1 MAAAELIG
9 VGARCR
15 CPICAGEVERPA
27 GGVAV
32 AGADA
37 AGRTGGHGLVV
48 APAVA
53 VGGGGFRYSRYM
65 GYIAGQ
71 PGSGGVG
78 ACRYIRYSTRPCSG
92 CSGGRQLIRYGAVAG
107 LTCGFGGL

>member
-1 MAAAELIG
+1 MAAAELVG

-32 AGADA
+32 AGVGA
-37 AGRTGGHGLVV
+37 AGRTRGYGLVV

-53 VGGGGFRYSRYM
+53 IGGEGSRYM
-65 GYIAGQ
+65 RYMRYIAGQ
-71 PGSGGVG
+71 AGSGRVRG
-78 ACRYIRYSTRPCSG
+78 CRYIRYSTRPCSG